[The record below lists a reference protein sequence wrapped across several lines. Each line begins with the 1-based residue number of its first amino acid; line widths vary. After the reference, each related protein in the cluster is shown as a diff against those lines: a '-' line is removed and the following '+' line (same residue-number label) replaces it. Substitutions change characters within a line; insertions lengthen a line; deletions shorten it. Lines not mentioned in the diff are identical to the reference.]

1 MNVHTARRWWVPLGL
16 AAGLAAALPIA
27 AHAYLGTYSRYI
39 ADDFCTASTLRRFG
53 LLASQSYWYE
63 TWTGRYSY
71 TFAVS
76 LAQSIGPALTPW
88 LTLLILI
95 AWIVFITYAAQA
107 MLGLRGIAPVAVA
120 LATVHVFSTLD
131 GSPSVY
137 QSLYWQTGMVTYT
150 LPLVLSVVYA
160 AWLWGAGLGRQGP
173 RNTAAAC
180 TISLAAGF
188 LLGGFSETYATLQT
202 SALVLLLLSMPWL
215 IARGKRSRAA
225 SLAAA
230 GLAGSLLAGL
240 TIALAPGTGIRRA
253 LMPAAPEFM
262 PWAEATLRDGY
273 LFLARTVKGSPEAI
287 VLSIALPCVLVLL
300 FASERDPKAQT
311 GKGAGVGSL
320 LPLLLL
326 PIATP
331 ILMLSTIAPYEFAIS
346 SYPDARVLI
355 TTMFVLITGLAAWGA
370 YLGKLLA
377 GSTRMRSFPA
387 RLVAL
392 SLAVLVVVGL
402 LAVSVRSA
410 STILDQAEAARDYAR
425 SWDTRDRNLRQA
437 AAAESGQ
444 VPAAS
449 LRHMGGLAEIG
460 HDPEE
465 WINRCVAGT
474 YGVESVVA
482 K

>member
-1 MNVHTARRWWVPLGL
+1 MGL
-16 AAGLAAALPIA
+16 VAAVAATIPVAV
-27 AHAYLGTYSRYI
+27 HAYLGTFARYI
-39 ADDFCTASTLRRFG
+39 ADDFCTASTLRQFG
-53 LLASQSYWYE
+53 FLASQTYWYE

-88 LTLLILI
+88 LTLLVLI
-95 AWIVFITYAAQA
+95 AWIVFIAYAAQT

-120 LATVHVFSTLD
+120 LATIHVFSTLD

-150 LPLVLSVVYA
+150 LPLVLSVAYA
-160 AWLWGAGLGRQGP
+160 AWLWGAGQGRQGP

-180 TISLAAGF
+180 TISLAAAF
-188 LLGGFSETYATLQT
+188 LLGGFSETYVALQT

-215 IARGKRSRAA
+215 IAGAKRSRAV
-225 SLAAA
+225 SLVAA
-230 GLAGSLLAGL
+230 GLAGSVLAGL
-240 TIALAPGTGIRRA
+240 TVALAPGTGVRRA
-253 LMPAAPEFM
+253 LMPAAPQLM
-262 PWAEATLRDGY
+262 PWVEATLRDGY

-287 VLSIALPCVLVLL
+287 VLSIALPCLLVLL
-300 FASERDPKAQT
+300 FASERGPLAQS

-331 ILMLSTIAPYEFAIS
+331 ILILATIAPYEFAIS
-346 SYPDARVLI
+346 SYPDARVLV
-355 TTMFVLITGLAAWGA
+355 TAMFVLITGLVVWGA
-370 YLGKLLA
+370 YLGKVLA
-377 GSTRMRSFPA
+377 GLTRMRSSAA
-387 RLVAL
+387 RRVAGW
-392 SLAVLVVVGL
+392 LAVILVLGL

-410 STILDQAEAARDYAR
+410 STILDQEDAARDYAR
-425 SWDTRDRNLRQA
+425 SWDTRDRNLRQPGA
-437 AAAESGQ
+437 GDAGQ

-474 YGVESVVA
+474 YGLESVVA